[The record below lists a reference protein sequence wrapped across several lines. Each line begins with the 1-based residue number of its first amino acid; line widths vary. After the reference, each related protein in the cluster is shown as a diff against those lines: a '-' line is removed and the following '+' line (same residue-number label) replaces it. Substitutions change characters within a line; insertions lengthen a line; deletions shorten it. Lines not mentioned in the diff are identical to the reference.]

1 MGHNIKVDAPMIASY
16 VNGNYNVELYA
27 DGTKIRFND
36 KDSLIPAFPE
46 NMDVCITK
54 KCDGGCPY
62 CYEGCTVN
70 GQHGFIGDYE
80 ETMEEGSDPECP
92 TYYYPFELPHW
103 MQSLKPGTELAINGN
118 NMDHPDLEECLK
130 ELRCRGIITN
140 ITINQRHLAQ
150 NFCKLVYWQE
160 RGWIHGIGISLSD
173 ATDPFLEVAL
183 NDLDNVVMHVIAGIF
198 TTEDMMNL
206 QSYKAKLLILGYKNL
221 GRATEYSKKNYHNI
235 MQRIEE
241 LKANLPMMRGLFEVM
256 SFDNLALD
264 QLDVKKVLFNNN
276 EERWS
281 QFYMGDDG
289 GFTMYIDTVAGKYA
303 KNSCM
308 PQDERYD
315 IGDKTVEEMFNHI
328 RDLYGK
334 R

>member
-70 GQHGFIGDYE
+70 GQHGFIGDYV
-80 ETMEEGSDPECP
+80 ETMEEGSDPECA

-118 NMDHPDLEECLK
+118 NMDHPDLEACLK
-130 ELRCRGIITN
+130 ELRNRGIITN

-150 NFCKLVYWQE
+150 NFCKLVDWQE
-160 RGWIHGIGISLSD
+160 RELIHGIGISLSD
-173 ATDPFLEVAL
+173 ATDNFLEVAL
-183 NDLDNVVMHVIAGIF
+183 NDLDNVVIHVIAGIF
-198 TTEDMMNL
+198 TADDMTYL
-206 QSYKAKLLILGYKNL
+206 QAYKAKLLILGYKNL

-308 PQDERYD
+308 SEEEKYD
-315 IGDKTVEEMFNHI
+315 IGNKTVEEMFNHI